1 MAKMSGITGKLQGKY
16 GNAVFR
22 VRRGTQVMAQ
32 YNPVVE
38 NPNTNK
44 QIAARARWKLVAQLA
59 AIYAQIIAIPREG
72 SRTPRNLFTKINY
85 KLTSF
90 VDEVAQ
96 IVLPNVQ
103 LTKSS
108 RSMGKFLV
116 SRSNGQA
123 ITCALQVGET
133 FSRVVWV
140 VVAKNANQKLRVFA
154 TAVVDNPTP
163 GEPNTFAANLPF
175 TSEAVVVYG
184 YAMTDRNSAATA
196 AYNDLEAPTA
206 ENIAALLVQTA
217 SGMDDFIVTKTLGA
231 YMEVGSTDAVSTDDG
246 DASIVPER
254 PTIGGYSPFAQN
266 TQVVI
271 SCATNGVTIYY
282 TTDGSNPNPESDV
295 YSAPFTI
302 TETTTVK
309 AVAVLNGINSGRT
322 TRTFVKSDSG
332 RTDVVPPVI
341 SGTTP
346 FTTST
351 QVSISSEA
359 GARIYYTTDGSTPTE
374 ASTEYSAPFNLT
386 ATTTVK
392 AIASLQGDL
401 SAVTTKVFTLTN
413 QGGGD
418 PEGE

>member
-44 QIAARARWKLVAQLA
+44 QIAARARWKLIAQLA
-59 AIYAQIIAIPREG
+59 AIYAPIIAIAREG
-72 SRTPRNLFTKINY
+72 SKTPRNIFTHINY

-90 VDEVAQ
+90 VDDAAQ

-108 RSMGKFLV
+108 RAMAKFLV
-116 SRSNGQA
+116 TRSNGQG
-123 ITCALQVGET
+123 ITCALQVGEA

-163 GEPNTFAANLPF
+163 GQPNTFAASMPF

-206 ENIAALLVQTA
+206 ENVAALLVQTA
-217 SGMDDFIVTKTLGA
+217 SGIEDYNVTNTLGA
-231 YMEVGSTDAVSTDDG
+231 YMEVGSADAVSTDDG
-246 DASIVPER
+246 EASLVPER
-254 PTIGGYSPFAQN
+254 PTIGGYSPFAQD

-271 SCATNGVTIYY
+271 TCATNGVTIYY
-282 TTDGSNPNPESDV
+282 TTDGSNPNPESSV

-346 FTTST
+346 FTDST
-351 QVSISSEA
+351 QVSISAEA
-359 GARIYYTTDGSTPTE
+359 GARIYYTTDGSEPNE
-374 ASTEYSAPFNLT
+374 GSTEYENAFSIS

-401 SAVTTKVFTLTN
+401 SAVTTKVFTLN
-413 QGGGD
+413 EQGGG
-418 PEGE
+418 ETE